1 MHRQKLHLSLPRK
14 LMEDIKTASKTEIVE
29 KLHKMLTKDLFEKFY
44 PYILDKINGGF
55 LCNLTYD
62 WRFVP
67 PQDKMI
73 VTQARHVWT
82 PAKAAHFFPDD
93 SRYLQAARHGFDF
106 LKNAMWDKEYG
117 GFFTMRSVTGG
128 PSTYRNFFEEKRTYG
143 IAFAIYALAAYYELT
158 KEKEALDLAIKG
170 FEWIEKHAYDSIGGG
185 YYQFLTRAGKPY
197 GEDEINSSTAHDANE
212 ARYKDQNSSIH
223 LLEAY
228 TELYNVWKNDLLKTR
243 LNELLILI
251 RDTITT
257 EKGYMNLFFDHK
269 WNPISFRD
277 ATEEERSKNYGLD
290 HVSFGHD
297 FETAFLM
304 LEASFTLG
312 IENDIKTLRTAKRMM
327 DHAIENGFDEEVG
340 GFYDAGYYYNGSEK
354 CTIIFEGKKNWWA
367 QAEGLNALLMF
378 SRIFPDELKYYDHF
392 IYQLEYVDKYL
403 LDHDFGGWFE
413 GGTDKEPELREGMKG
428 HIWKACYHEGRS
440 IMNCIRMLSDD
451 SYELSNKKEY
461 RQLKHETEEFI
472 ISWRQTA
479 QSL

>member
-1 MHRQKLHLSLPRK
+1 
-14 LMEDIKTASKTEIVE
+14 MEEILTAKKPEIVDR
-29 KLHKMLTKDLFEKFY
+29 LHTMLTKDLFEKFY

-82 PAKAAHFFPDD
+82 PSKAARFFPEDK
-93 SRYLQAARHGFDF
+93 RYVQAAKHGFEF
-106 LKNAMWDKEYG
+106 LKNAMWDKEFG
-117 GFFTMRSVTGG
+117 GFYTMRNVAGRLSE
-128 PSTYRNFFEEKRTYG
+128 YRNFFEEKRTYG

-158 KEKEALDLAIKG
+158 KEKEALDLAIEG
-170 FEWIEKHAYDSIGGG
+170 FEWIEKHAYDPIGGG

-197 GEDEINSSTAHDANE
+197 GEEEIKASTAYDANE
-212 ARYKDQNSSIH
+212 AYYKDQNSSIH

-228 TELYNVWKNDLLKTR
+228 TELYNVWKNDLLKKR
-243 LNELLILI
+243 LNELLLLI

-269 WNPISFRD
+269 WKPISFRH
-277 ATEEERSKNYGLD
+277 ATEEERSRNYGLD

-304 LEASFTLG
+304 LEASHALG
-312 IENDIKTLRTAKRMM
+312 LKDDKKTLNTAKKMM
-327 DHAIENGFDEEVG
+327 DHAIENGFDESVG
-340 GFYDAGYYYNGSEK
+340 GFYDGGYYYDESDE

-367 QAEGLNALLMF
+367 QAEGLNSLLLF
-378 SRIFPDELKYYDHF
+378 SRIFPEDPKYFDYFLKE
-392 IYQLEYVDKYL
+392 LEYIDKYL

-413 GGTDKEPELREGMKG
+413 GGTDKEPDLREGMKG

-440 IMNCIRMLSDD
+440 LMNCIRMLSDD
-451 SYELSNKKEY
+451 SYFLAKKSEEY
-461 RQLKHETEEFI
+461 RKLKQETEEFI
-472 ISWRQTA
+472 DNWKQTA
-479 QSL
+479 RSI